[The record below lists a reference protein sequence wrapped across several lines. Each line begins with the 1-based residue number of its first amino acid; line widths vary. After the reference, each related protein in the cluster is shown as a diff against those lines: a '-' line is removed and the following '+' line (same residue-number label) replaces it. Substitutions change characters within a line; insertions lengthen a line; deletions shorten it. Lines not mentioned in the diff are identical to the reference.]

1 MRQDAADPP
10 GTQPTPDC
18 CRVAA
23 APDHLSLRE
32 DNVHVVVE
40 MNEQIMSHH
49 IISIFCVRPGKYLD
63 FYFQS
68 FKVHNFNITLSV

>member
-1 MRQDAADPP
+1 MQQTHQACSP
-10 GTQPTPDC
+10 
-18 CRVAA
+18 
-23 APDHLSLRE
+23 HLTAVELLLPRTISLRE

-49 IISIFCVRPGKYLD
+49 IISTFCVRLGKYLD
-63 FYFQS
+63 LYFQS